1 MNNRRR
7 KQLTLIASSLDA
19 ELAILREVLEAEQ
32 EAFDNMP
39 DGIRDGTRGETAQQ
53 IIDNLET
60 AADDLE
66 NLMATLG
73 DIEN

>member
-1 MNNRRR
+1 MNKRRR
-7 KQLTLIASSLDA
+7 KQLILIAGSLDA

-39 DGIRDGTRGETAQQ
+39 DGIRDSARGETAQQ

>member
-1 MNNRRR
+1 MNKRRR
-7 KQLTLIASSLDA
+7 KQLTLIAGSLDA

-39 DGIRDGTRGETAQQ
+39 DGIRDSARGETAEQ

-66 NLMATLG
+66 NLMASLG